1 MTIFVAW
8 FSMYVPVVYI
18 SHSLFSLT
26 TQQELSE
33 HREGISKEVEQ
44 LSQQLEHS
52 RSIQVINK
60 GNYTVTVFL

>member
-1 MTIFVAW
+1 MLAFKC
-8 FSMYVPVVYI
+8 MYQLCI
-18 SHSLFSLT
+18 CHILFSLT

-52 RSIQVINK
+52 RTIQVINK
-60 GNYTVTVFL
+60 ENCTVQSLYKLL